1 MSYDLHGT
9 WDADSQFVG
18 PYIAP
23 HTNLTEIDLGLG
35 LLWRAGV
42 AASKVVRK
50 ERSLSLDTK
59 TEPVSERPPSSSHSP
74 LPTSSA
80 PCKRA
85 DDDNCGRPQ
94 RTGPDIYESIHSA
107 TILPA
112 AITSTCHGLGVQPGG
127 IKPWIQACLQ

>member
-42 AASKVVRK
+42 DSSKVVLGQGWVRYFTPNNRHLK
-50 ERSLSLDTK
+50 PK
-59 TEPVSERPPSSSHSP
+59 TE
-74 LPTSSA
+74 
-80 PCKRA
+80 
-85 DDDNCGRPQ
+85 
-94 RTGPDIYESIHSA
+94 Y
-107 TILPA
+107 
-112 AITSTCHGLGVQPGG
+112 
-127 IKPWIQACLQ
+127 

>member
-42 AASKVVRK
+42 DSSKVV
-50 ERSLSLDTK
+50 LGQGW
-59 TEPVSERPPSSSHSP
+59 VSCF
-74 LPTSSA
+74 TSNYQYLR
-80 PCKRA
+80 C
-85 DDDNCGRPQ
+85 
-94 RTGPDIYESIHSA
+94 
-107 TILPA
+107 
-112 AITSTCHGLGVQPGG
+112 
-127 IKPWIQACLQ
+127 